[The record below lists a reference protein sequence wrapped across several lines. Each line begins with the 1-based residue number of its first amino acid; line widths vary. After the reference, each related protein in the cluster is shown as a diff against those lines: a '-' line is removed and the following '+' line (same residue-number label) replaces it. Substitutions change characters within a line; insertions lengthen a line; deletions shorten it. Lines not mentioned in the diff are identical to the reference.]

1 MLRELVKMS
10 QENTGLGAWVPMAM
24 ALLVASCASTDIARP
39 VSSAPKEK
47 KTCQIDWG
55 DPNAKRGY
63 ADKYPRA
70 RVAQCFVEHNIYH
83 IINNQESKEKS
94 IENRVYYVEFTQKNS
109 KSEFKPDDAQVKEL
123 QKALESKT
131 SKNIIYFVHGFR
143 NSANART
150 GDPARFA
157 TLMAYMT
164 FFTHARCHPQQPS
177 EKCAETIGVFI
188 DWPGEPISETNPL
201 ATPIALFQ
209 FNASRKIADQVGP
222 RIAVFMDQTT
232 NFAREKAG
240 SERVQTIAFGHSLGG
255 RALLAGLSDGWAEDR
270 SYIQIALKN
279 WRSSDGTNLVLPG
292 ADLYVLAN
300 PATEATNWIR
310 IQKAEAEIRKHSN
323 RRFLSDG
330 TRIEKKRTT
339 EDFSIRH
346 NLPVS

>member
-10 QENTGLGAWVPMAM
+10 QENTGLGVWVPMAM
-24 ALLVASCASTDIARP
+24 ALLVAACASTDIARP

-70 RVAQCFVEHNIYH
+70 RVAQCFVEHNIYR
-83 IINNQESKEKS
+83 IINNQESKENS

-109 KSEFKPDDAQVKEL
+109 KNEFKPDDAQVKEL

-201 ATPIALFQ
+201 ATLIALFQ

-222 RIAVFMDQTT
+222 GIAAFMDRTT

-255 RALLAGLSDGWAEDR
+255 RALLAGLSDGWDKHHK
-270 SYIQIALKN
+270 SYIQIALEN

-310 IQKAEAEIRKHSN
+310 IQEAEAGIRKHSN
-323 RRFLSDG
+323 RYLSSLV
-330 TRIEKKRTT
+330 TNTCHI
-339 EDFSIRH
+339 
-346 NLPVS
+346 PAP